1 MNSIRVLGTE
11 WCGDCTRAKAFFA
24 ENNITYDWVDV
35 DVDQEALAECVELNG
50 GQRVVPTIIF
60 EDGDILVEPS
70 NDQLAQKLGL

>member
-24 ENNITYDWVDV
+24 EKNIAYDWVDV
-35 DVDQEALAECVELNG
+35 DIDQDALAEYVELNG
-50 GQRVVPTIIF
+50 GKRVLPTIIF

-70 NDQLAQKLGL
+70 NEQLAQKLGL